1 MKVFIVQSQKDKTES
16 DLKID
21 QETVRMALNDFY
33 SGETYEILDIPF
45 RGKEEQ
51 LLEFLGRSLAVMAQA
66 DCVVYMDG
74 CEGDKLCLC
83 LNFCA
88 AIFGK
93 ECRFI

>member
-1 MKVFIVQSQKDKTES
+1 MKVFVVQSQKGKTES
-16 DLKID
+16 DLQID
-21 QETVRMALNDFY
+21 KEAVRVALNDFY

-74 CEGDKLCLC
+74 CEGDRLCLC

-88 AIFGK
+88 AMFGK
-93 ECRFI
+93 ESRFI

>member
-1 MKVFIVQSQKDKTES
+1 MKVFVVQSQKDKTES
-16 DLKID
+16 DLQID

-45 RGKEEQ
+45 RRQEEQ
-51 LLEFLGRSLAVMAQA
+51 LLEFLGRSLAVMAKA